1 MSQGPSLHEQGLHDD
16 VGLLSYS
23 VASGVEQFHLS
34 GNLNFNYAATTGR
47 VHSIRLAVYA
57 EWWCRNIP

>member
-1 MSQGPSLHEQGLHDD
+1 MSQGRSLHEQGLHDD

-34 GNLNFNYAATTGR
+34 GNLDLNNAATTGR
-47 VHSIRLAVYA
+47 LRSIRLAVNA
-57 EWWCRNIP
+57 DLRCRNIP